1 MAENKKQMSLIEA
14 QKIKQMMDDPVI
26 WAQIFVTIFDNATK
40 KYTPWTA
47 RWYQVEMLRDRSIK
61 KVARCGRRT
70 GKCLTGDNLILDS
83 ATGELVTVE
92 EAFNRGFVHVG
103 TMTDDYKLQ
112 AHYTNEIWE
121 NGIKPVYEIIT
132 QTGRHIKATGNHPFF
147 TVEGWKEIDDLTL
160 NDYVGLANNNQ
171 FFGTDTMRKDELK
184 LLAYMI
190 GDGNCTNSTIR
201 FSSIN
206 PKHIQEMKNICDS
219 LNCEMIQ
226 YDYNS
231 NCDFNIV
238 KKYNRNN
245 KTYPNPIKELLIEHD
260 IYGKN
265 AFNKSI
271 PKKIFKLQKKLVA
284 MFLNRLYATDGWA
297 TVSNG
302 KRQIGYCSVSLQLIE
317 DIQHLLLRFGIN
329 SRIEKKTHA
338 YTLSIYDS
346 KNAKLFCEQIGIYGK
361 EEAINS
367 VLNSCKNVKSDL
379 IPNQIH
385 YKVFEHMQSKNLYQ
399 KDLCIDKNERVR
411 KESNITKDK
420 LLQYASILDNEDLI
434 ALANTDIIFDK
445 IVSIKYIG
453 EEMTYDVAVS
463 LTNNFIANDFVT
475 HNTETMCI
483 EMLWKAFTKPMHRI
497 LVVTPYETQVRLIFT
512 RLNEIINESPLVKKE
527 LKRVTKNPYWIEFNN
542 GAIICGFT
550 TGASSGSGGAS
561 IRGQRA

>member
-184 LLAYMI
+184 AFALYYSNQNKTDLINKYNVEDYKGLHPILFKLKRKLLIAFLRYI
-190 GDGNCTNSTIR
+190 YE
-201 FSSIN
+201 IN
-206 PKHIQEMKNICDS
+206 PTFQ
-219 LNCEMIQ
+219 
-226 YDYNS
+226 
-231 NCDFNIV
+231 FN
-238 KKYNRNN
+238 N
-245 KTYPNPIKELLIEHD
+245 
-260 IYGKN
+260 
-265 AFNKSI
+265 
-271 PKKIFKLQKKLVA
+271 LQIA
-284 MFLNRLYATDGWA
+284 
-297 TVSNG
+297 
-302 KRQIGYCSVSLQLIE
+302 E
-317 DIQHLLLRFGIN
+317 DIQHILLRFGIN
-329 SRIEKKTHA
+329 SCT
-338 YTLSIYDS
+338 
-346 KNAKLFCEQIGIYGK
+346 KNNAVIILKQQDNKFPSQ
-361 EEAINS
+361 
-367 VLNSCKNVKSDL
+367 LN
-379 IPNQIH
+379 
-385 YKVFEHMQSKNLYQ
+385 NLYA
-399 KDLCIDKNERVR
+399 DLKI
-411 KESNITKDK
+411 KEDQ
-420 LLQYASILDNEDLI
+420 LLTAKELLNYATETNNEDLI

-463 LTNNFIANDFVT
+463 ITNNFIANDFVT

-497 LVVTPYETQVRLIFT
+497 LVVTPYETQVRLILT
-512 RLNEIINESPLVKKE
+512 RLNEIINESPLLKKE

-561 IRGQRA
+561 IRGQRADAIYMDEVD